1 MPARDMKP
9 RGRGRVLA
17 SSLLAGLVL
26 LTLCELPAAAVGA
39 AATSRTSAVF
49 RVAPSGGDDTQ
60 SLQAALDAA
69 SAAGPGAVI
78 QLTRGV
84 FRVGRPLVGLNLDVT
99 IRGAGMGRTQV
110 IADGGVNPDGLF
122 QLLPDDEAAALRSL
136 ASAYLF
142 LFVEADVNR
151 FGEPVSTH
159 RSQQI
164 AMNNLTLGA
173 QGRTVAH
180 FDPNDGET
188 QRLFSLVW
196 VEGYRPDWTN
206 SQEQTPGDIGRIDA
220 EHAEISTVRAS
231 FDRVHFDGRNR
242 ARGDDEPGGPFDP
255 APDVRNGF
263 GLEGGFALL
272 EPPPDPVFFFKPI
285 NAAVRFED
293 SRFTDL
299 PGQAGIFAPQ
309 LVGPDDPAWTLGP
322 DAVQA
327 RVTVKDSVFHATPE
341 GVLLPDISDVEVAVI
356 GSNFRQVDFG
366 VDVITGGQSTQGQVI
381 GYPASVASQV
391 SVRGSR
397 FADNAVAAILVNE
410 LGPSMID
417 LKVVD
422 NALVLAAPSQAG
434 IVGFNVEGARVRHN
448 EVAGVGY
455 AGVVAKDSA
464 RWRIHDNDF
473 CDLVVP
479 PGATADP
486 DLDLPANEA
495 GAAVVLVDSVG
506 IRMTHNRCA

>member
-1 MPARDMKP
+1 MSARDMKP
-9 RGRGRVLA
+9 RGHGRVLA
-17 SSLLAGLVL
+17 SSLLVGLVL
-26 LTLCELPAAAVGA
+26 LTLCELPAAAVEA
-39 AATSRTSAVF
+39 AATSSTRSLV

-151 FGEPVSTH
+151 FGEPVSTR

-231 FDRVHFDGRNR
+231 FDRVHFDGRNQ
-242 ARGDDEPGGPFDP
+242 ARGNDEPGGPFDP

-327 RVTVKDSVFHATPE
+327 RVTVKDSVFQATPE

-397 FADNAVAAILVNE
+397 FADTAVAAILVDE
-410 LGPSMID
+410 LGPSLID

>member
-39 AATSRTSAVF
+39 AATSSTSAVF

-151 FGEPVSTH
+151 FGEPVSTR

-397 FADNAVAAILVNE
+397 FADTAVAAILVNE